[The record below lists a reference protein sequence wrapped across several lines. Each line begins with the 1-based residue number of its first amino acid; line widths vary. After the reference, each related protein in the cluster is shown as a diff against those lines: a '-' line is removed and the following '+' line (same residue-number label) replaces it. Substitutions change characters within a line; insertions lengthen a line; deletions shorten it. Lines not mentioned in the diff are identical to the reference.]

1 MISVVNH
8 RVKSVLV
15 LRWCLVHLKNVKITN
30 HSLGFNARWDV
41 IEIMEEIF
49 DFFRLDLS
57 KRLLEGCFILASVE
71 EISPE
76 DMRYPRTNQY
86 RESVPQKLIL
96 TGNKKKYYLHDET
109 YVWSPGTIS
118 LHLP

>member
-76 DMRYPRTNQY
+76 
-86 RESVPQKLIL
+86 E
-96 TGNKKKYYLHDET
+96 KYAVQTSTEKAYHKN
-109 YVWSPGTIS
+109 
-118 LHLP
+118 